1 MSEQPFDDIRGLLAD
16 LPPAG
21 ETGAFPRLGG
31 LEPVAAWIAAWR
43 GKAEVNRPIA
53 ALYAGA
59 HQGAEGEDDPRER
72 LEAIASGQA
81 PVALAAQH
89 LGAGL
94 DVFDLAIDRPV
105 PDIATGPAMRERE
118 CAATMAFGMEV
129 MAKQP
134 DLLILGGFGPG
145 AEASAQALLL
155 ALLGERGPGA
165 TYKRAHDA
173 AVRAMADSDDP
184 LELLRQLGGRES
196 AALAGAILAA
206 RTQRTPVMLDGT
218 PALAAA
224 MLSLQALV
232 NVAARAGAGWLADRI
247 APRLMAIAALALV
260 TIGIATLAVG
270 RGEVVVAIAVTAVGI
285 GYGVSYLATTVMLLN
300 AFGKTRNLELMSLMC
315 LVSTVAAAGPF
326 IGGLVKDASGGFAPD
341 LQLFAAV

>member
-1 MSEQPFDDIRGLLAD
+1 MSEQPFDDIRGLLAE

-21 ETGAFPRLGG
+21 EAGAFPRLGG
-31 LEPVAAWIAAWR
+31 LEPVAAWIAVWR
-43 GKAEVNRPIA
+43 GKAEVNRPIL

-59 HQGAEGEDDPRER
+59 HQGAEDEEDPRER

-129 MAKQP
+129 LAKQP

-165 TYKRAHDA
+165 TYRRAHDA
-173 AVRAMADSDDP
+173 AVRAMADSSDP

-206 RTQRTPVMLDGT
+206 RTQRTPVMLDGS

-224 MLSLQALV
+224 AVLAALDPAAIAHCR
-232 NVAARAGAGWLADRI
+232 AARPHRAAEALGLASLADLELGLDDGAGA
-247 APRLMAIAALALV
+247 
-260 TIGIATLAVG
+260 LAV
-270 RGEVVVAIAVTAVGI
+270 
-285 GYGVSYLATTVMLLN
+285 L
-300 AFGKTRNLELMSLMC
+300 
-315 LVSTVAAAGPF
+315 
-326 IGGLVKDASGGFAPD
+326 GLVKLACALAETAGI
-341 LQLFAAV
+341 

>member
-21 ETGAFPRLGG
+21 EAGAFPTLGR

-43 GKAEVNRPIA
+43 GKAEVNRPIL

-59 HQGAEGEDDPRER
+59 HQGAEGEGDPRER

-224 MLSLQALV
+224 AVLAAV
-232 NVAARAGAGWLADRI
+232 DPAAIAHCRAARPHRAAEALGLASLTDLELDLDDGAGA
-247 APRLMAIAALALV
+247 
-260 TIGIATLAVG
+260 LAV
-270 RGEVVVAIAVTAVGI
+270 
-285 GYGVSYLATTVMLLN
+285 L
-300 AFGKTRNLELMSLMC
+300 
-315 LVSTVAAAGPF
+315 
-326 IGGLVKDASGGFAPD
+326 GLVKLACALAETAGI
-341 LQLFAAV
+341 

>member
-134 DLLILGGFGPG
+134 DLLILGAFGPG

-173 AVRAMADSDDP
+173 AVRAMADSSDP

-224 MLSLQALV
+224 AVLAAV
-232 NVAARAGAGWLADRI
+232 DPAAIAHCRAARPHPAAEALGLASLSELELGLDDGAGA
-247 APRLMAIAALALV
+247 
-260 TIGIATLAVG
+260 LAV
-270 RGEVVVAIAVTAVGI
+270 
-285 GYGVSYLATTVMLLN
+285 L
-300 AFGKTRNLELMSLMC
+300 
-315 LVSTVAAAGPF
+315 
-326 IGGLVKDASGGFAPD
+326 GLVKLACALAETADI
-341 LQLFAAV
+341 